1 MIVRK
6 YLLILV
12 LAFLL
17 PMAESCAEA
26 DQPVSTSDNT
36 GRSTTVFEKRSCW
49 EGAFYSVF
57 CGAAFHGAGC
67 FYAQSPKTGC
77 ALLATEAV
85 GIGFAIVGMAISTN
99 NDVTYMSTRH
109 ETEGGWLVVAGVL
122 VIGGTWIADIMA
134 TRILI
139 RRHNAEIERD
149 AHRISMT
156 LGTSGQNNKTFTI
169 GLVYSF

>member
-1 MIVRK
+1 MRK

-77 ALLATEAV
+77 ALLATEAI
-85 GIGFAIVGMAISTN
+85 GIGLAIVGIAINISDAETT
-99 NDVTYMSTRH
+99 DVYH
-109 ETEGGWLVVAGVL
+109 DEDKGVEYVML
-122 VIGGTWIADIMA
+122 GALIFGGTWIADFVA
-134 TRILI
+134 TQTLI

-169 GLVYSF
+169 GLAYSF